1 VKKKVQQFINDKFG
15 DVYNKIKMRYSG
27 KDKILYIDDDRF
39 QEIIESIAIE
49 FGNTLPFGVNK
60 SN

>member
-1 VKKKVQQFINDKFG
+1 MKKKVQQFINDKFG

-49 FGNTLPFGVNK
+49 FINK
-60 SN
+60 YK